1 MSVVLRC
8 CDRLSSR
15 TFLEIDGDEDRSA
28 KRLLVPALALA
39 VAVFTVFTI
48 APPRTMNLKHL
59 AGWAGVAAIVLFPL
73 AFRWTGRRWSEAV
86 VLFFVGVVAA
96 MDIAMAADIE
106 SRFWSTAVL
115 LLDVALVTR
124 SRRWVVKTLLSVVL
138 AVVWLVVSEQAF
150 SYGLFELTRLGSAHT
165 IPHVCDCA
173 SPPCAAPVIKSTG
186 FGGYITVTFVLDFYF
201 TRRFAMAMQQQIDLM
216 SAAVATCDELTGH
229 LARYEVEAA
238 TAVLDGSSGERL
250 PPELRESYRRLLAN
264 LDSYRPYL
272 PDSLLLDEDCDASVL
287 AFTESAAIP
296 APGEG
301 QEEADVCIVFTD
313 IQSSSALWEEFHQG
327 MYKGLQLHNA
337 VLRRVAGC
345 CGGYEV
351 KTIGDA
357 FMLAFSDVRS
367 AAEFALTAQRQL
379 MEAEW
384 PAELLQS
391 PLCRRIECS
400 SGGGALWKGL
410 RVRMGIHCGTV
421 KVERNPVTGRC
432 DYFGTP
438 VNVAARVEA
447 EVRKG
452 GLVGV
457 TEDAL
462 DQLGNSGLLQM
473 GALVHPMG
481 TRKLRG
487 VAAAVPMHLL
497 LPQELQE
504 RRDETERDRPLRR
517 TEFLD
522 DVLSPTTSST
532 DSTPR
537 NSTQVLGG
545 IRLSRMNSV
554 GVSVGDA
561 ADNSRL
567 ALQLKQTVASC
578 AAVTTTLRPPTVA
591 VSATVLVTA
600 VERAADVSQ
609 GVLQSV
615 LSAGC
620 VVTWNAPRA
629 CAGHAA
635 QCAHFL
641 SVLQRHADAAGVSS
655 WTGATS
661 GAALSG
667 NIAGKRRRFATVVG
681 GCVELSGIL
690 STVAEAARVRAVVSG
705 LVAGHCGGSSLGH
718 LRTAG
723 GRRVLVRA
731 AKAADAGQEEGGEQS
746 MATLAAQTEGWTDE
760 EIGLGVPDLW
770 GIEEL

>member
-457 TEDAL
+457 TEEVVQRLAV
-462 DQLGNSGLLQM
+462 SGGGPEDSTMHSM
-473 GALVHPMG
+473 GP
-481 TRKLRG
+481 RKLRG
-487 VAAAVPMHLL
+487 VADMVAISVL
-497 LPQELQE
+497 LPRELAARWDPDSDSSPDVVDSI
-504 RRDETERDRPLRR
+504 RRDSGNTIETLLTSADSVSAGSERG
-517 TEFLD
+517 
-522 DVLSPTTSST
+522 
-532 DSTPR
+532 
-537 NSTQVLGG
+537 NG
-545 IRLSRMNSV
+545 
-554 GVSVGDA
+554 
-561 ADNSRL
+561 RL
-567 ALQLKQTVASC
+567 ALQLRRTTASC
-578 AAVTTTLRPPTVA
+578 ATVTTALEADLV
-591 VSATVLVTA
+591 ATVDCLISA

-620 VVTWNAPRA
+620 VVTWNGPRA
-629 CAGHAA
+629 CAGHAE

-641 SVLQRHADAAGVSS
+641 SAVHPHCDASGLEA
-655 WTGATS
+655 WS
-661 GAALSG
+661 GAASGTVASG
-667 NIAGKRRRFATVVG
+667 NIAGRRRRFATVIG
-681 GCVELSGIL
+681 GCVELSGVL
-690 STVAEAARVRAVVSG
+690 AAVAESRRVPTLVTG
-705 LVAGHCGGSSLGH
+705 LLLPH
-718 LRTAG
+718 AG
-723 GRRVLVRA
+723 GAAEGCLRMADGRRLEVRQLSRDSERA
-731 AKAADAGQEEGGEQS
+731 
-746 MATLAAQTEGWTDE
+746 TDE
-760 EIGLGVPDLW
+760 DIEYPVLPVLQGVDTGCAPAPLSHTA
-770 GIEEL
+770 LTPLRPR